1 MQNPFL
7 GLYEVMGEATKIE
20 ASFFIA
26 KIKTPLPNLEVQ
38 LNDIVLDKD
47 NLLIDKWLKDRNEDL
62 FTEDIKAH
70 THTTSTEVAGETS
83 HSHTV
88 SNENEHKH
96 EIKEPIHDKLKVDDQ
111 VVLLKINDKFIIISK
126 VVSI

>member
-1 MQNPFL
+1 MNNPFL
-7 GLYEVMGEATKIE
+7 GLYQVMGEATKIE

-26 KIKTPLPNLEVQ
+26 KVTSPLPNLKVQ

-62 FTEDIKAH
+62 FTEDIEAH

-126 VVSI
+126 VVKI

>member
-7 GLYEVMGEATKIE
+7 GLYQVMGEATKVE

-26 KIKTPLPNLEVQ
+26 KITSPLPDLRVQ
-38 LNDIVLDKD
+38 LNDIELDRD

-62 FTEDIKAH
+62 FTEN
-70 THTTSTEVAGETS
+70 EG
-83 HSHTV
+83 HSHGGDTTG
-88 SNENEHKH
+88 NGEHRH
-96 EIKEPIHDKLKVDDQ
+96 QIREPIQDKLEINDRVI
-111 VVLLKINDKFIIISK
+111 LLKIGEKFIILSK

>member
-1 MQNPFL
+1 MNNPFL
-7 GLYEVMGEATKIE
+7 GLYQVMGEATKIE

-26 KIKTPLPNLEVQ
+26 KVTSPLPNLKVQ
-38 LNDIVLDKD
+38 LNDIELDKD

-62 FTEDIKAH
+62 FTEDIEAH

-96 EIKEPIHDKLKVDDQ
+96 EIKEPIQDKLQVDDR
-111 VVLLKINDKFIIISK
+111 VGLLKINDKFIIISK

>member
-7 GLYEVMGEATKIE
+7 GLYQVMGEATKIE

-26 KIKTPLPNLEVQ
+26 KITSPLPDLKVK
-38 LNDIVLDKD
+38 LNDIELDKD

-62 FTEDIKAH
+62 FTENEGH
-70 THTTSTEVAGETS
+70 THGGDTTG
-83 HSHTV
+83 
-88 SNENEHKH
+88 NGEHKH
-96 EIKEPIHDKLKVDDQ
+96 QVKEPIQYKLKIDDKVLLLKVDD
-111 VVLLKINDKFIIISK
+111 KFIVLSK

>member
-1 MQNPFL
+1 MNNPFL
-7 GLYEVMGEATKIE
+7 GLYEVMAEATKIE

-26 KIKTPLPNLEVQ
+26 KVTSPLPDLKVQ
-38 LNDIVLDKD
+38 LNDIELDKD

-62 FTEDIKAH
+62 FTEDIEAH

-83 HSHTV
+83 HSHTI
-88 SNENEHKH
+88 SNENKHRH
-96 EIKEPIHDKLKVDDQ
+96 EIKEPIHDKLQVDDR
-111 VVLLKINDKFIIISK
+111 VVLLKINDKFIVLSK